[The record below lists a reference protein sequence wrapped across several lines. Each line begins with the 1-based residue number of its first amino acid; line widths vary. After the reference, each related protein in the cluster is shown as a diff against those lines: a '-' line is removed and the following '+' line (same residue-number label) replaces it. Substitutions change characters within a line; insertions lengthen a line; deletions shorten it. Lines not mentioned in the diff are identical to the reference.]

1 MISQQ
6 LPAALALL
14 CLASP
19 AIAQDP
25 APKAAPET
33 TMVVL
38 ETTMG
43 DITIALETQA
53 APITAGNFLR
63 YVEEDRFDGTAFY
76 RAMQVAW
83 DAPNG
88 LIQGGTSNDPERTL
102 PPIAHE
108 PTSQTGLLH
117 TAGAISMAMG
127 EPGTSTGDFFILL
140 GAMPGLDANPEADE
154 PGQRH
159 GFAAFGYVTSGMDVV
174 HAIHAAPIDPELGEG
189 WMQGQMLADPV
200 VIMDARVVDLS
211 NEPTP

>member
-1 MISQQ
+1 MIKQCASF
-6 LPAALALL
+6 AALL
-14 CLASP
+14 CLAAP

-25 APKAAPET
+25 APET
-33 TMVVL
+33 TTVAL

-63 YVEEDRFDGTAFY
+63 YIEEDRFDGTAFY

-83 DAPNG
+83 EAPNG

-108 PTSQTGLLH
+108 ATSQTGLLH

-140 GAMPGLDANPEADE
+140 RAMPALDADPDAGE
-154 PGQRH
+154 PDRQH
-159 GFAAFGYVTSGMDVV
+159 GYAAFGYVTGGMDVV
-174 HAIHAAPIDPELGEG
+174 HAIHAAPINPELGEG
-189 WMQGQMLADPV
+189 WMRGQMLAEPV
-200 VIMDARVVDLS
+200 MIVDARVVDQPLQS
-211 NEPTP
+211 TP